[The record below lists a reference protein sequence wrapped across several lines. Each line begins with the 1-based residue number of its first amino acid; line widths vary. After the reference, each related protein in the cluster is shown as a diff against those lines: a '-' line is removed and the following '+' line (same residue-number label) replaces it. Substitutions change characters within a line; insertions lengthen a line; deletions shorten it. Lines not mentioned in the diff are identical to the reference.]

1 MEPPFTPY
9 ETGAENSSQHTR
21 LRDIPFRMLLPNI
34 LTLLAICSGLT
45 SIRFAIEGRIE
56 LALGAIIL
64 AAILDGIDGRV
75 ARFLKS
81 STPFGAQMD
90 SLADFVNFGV
100 APAMVLYFTLL
111 DELRPFGWVAA
122 LIYAMSACLRLA
134 RFNVQLDTPNKP
146 PFQSDFFVGV
156 PAPAGAMIALLPL
169 YLVQLGFEENLLI
182 DVLATVYIIL
192 VGLLMVSNIPTYSGK
207 SLGKRIPRTIALPM
221 ILAVVVL
228 VALLLSYPW
237 AVLSI
242 VAVAYLGALP
252 WGISYYKKLEAL
264 HNQNV
269 MVEEAEKT
277 ALAKPKPKR
286 VRNKPVKKS
295 NTSGDG

>member
-9 ETGAENSSQHTR
+9 ESGSENQSTHTR

-45 SIRFAIEGRIE
+45 AIRFAIEGRIE
-56 LALGAIIL
+56 LSLGAIIL

-81 STPFGAQMD
+81 SSPFGAQMD

-122 LIYAMSACLRLA
+122 LVYAMCACLRLA
-134 RFNVQLDTPNKP
+134 RFNVQLEEPNKP
-146 PFQSDFFVGV
+146 AFKTDFFVGV
-156 PAPAGAMIALLPL
+156 PAPAAALVALLPL
-169 YLVQLGFEENLLI
+169 YLVQLGIEETIVI
-182 DVLATVYIIL
+182 DVLATIYVIAI
-192 VGLLMVSNIPTYSGK
+192 GLLMVSNLPTYSGK
-207 SLGKRIPRTIALPM
+207 SLGKRIPRTVAMPM

-228 VALLLSYPW
+228 IAILLSYPW
-237 AVLSI
+237 FTLSL
-242 VAVAYLGALP
+242 VALGYLAALP
-252 WGISYYKKLEAL
+252 WGRSYYNKLEAK
-264 HNQNV
+264 HNQDV
-269 MVEEAEKT
+269 MARDVPDISTPVA
-277 ALAKPKPKR
+277 AKAKKKPAPKR
-286 VRNKPVKKS
+286 AKKS
-295 NTSGDG
+295 